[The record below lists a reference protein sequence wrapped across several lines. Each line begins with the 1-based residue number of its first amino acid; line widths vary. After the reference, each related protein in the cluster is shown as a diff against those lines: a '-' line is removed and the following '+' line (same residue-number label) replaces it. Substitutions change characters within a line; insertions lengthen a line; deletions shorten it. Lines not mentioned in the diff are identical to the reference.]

1 MIILE
6 KKNEEEEKR
15 DQEEG
20 QREQIVKGCE
30 LGGLNDCCGEQQENS
45 ETRLT

>member
-30 LGGLNDCCGEQQENS
+30 LVGLNGRLLWRA
-45 ETRLT
+45 TRKLRD